1 MKFGQIKSLIETK
14 LTNSFQNKTLK
25 EDISYFKK
33 NILNDNSV
41 KQLMYGYDKLTE
53 STGCSKEVAEFIVDE
68 LYGELKKIKI
78 SESTMSKINK
88 WTKGVE
94 SVNKYEIIDNL
105 IFSTIDEAEKKIS
118 SKKVIIENLIKKQ
131 IKKESVK
138 LPISTLVK
146 VANKNIQSHLS
157 NLTESE
163 RESVLKVLKSD
174 EKTVE
179 EFNKLKENTINKLD
193 KLMSESDESL
203 KNTLNETKEKI
214 LSSEFSKQEYI
225 KLISLNEGLN

>member
-53 STGCSKEVAEFIVDE
+53 STGCSKEAAEFIVDE
-68 LYGELKKIKI
+68 LYSELKRIKI
-78 SESTMSKINK
+78 SESTMFKINK

-94 SVNKYEIIDNL
+94 SDNKYEIIDNL

-118 SKKVIIENLIKKQ
+118 SKKVIIENLTNKQ

-174 EKTVE
+174 EKTIE

-203 KNTLNETKEKI
+203 KNTLTETKEKI

-225 KLISLNEGLN
+225 KLISLNKGLN

>member
-53 STGCSKEVAEFIVDE
+53 STGCSKEAAEFIVDE
-68 LYGELKKIKI
+68 LYSELKRIKI

-118 SKKVIIENLIKKQ
+118 SKKVIIENLTKKQ

-157 NLTESE
+157 NLTESLTTDV
-163 RESVLKVLKSD
+163 S
-174 EKTVE
+174 
-179 EFNKLKENTINKLD
+179 NW
-193 KLMSESDESL
+193 
-203 KNTLNETKEKI
+203 TLNVVSNDLKDQLDSVKDL
-214 LSSEFSKQEYI
+214 LSTN
-225 KLISLNEGLN
+225 LNNTVITNPVVVELSNLALGICC